1 MLVLSRK
8 PGERIRIGPDIEIL
22 VLDVKGPHVRLG
34 IRAPLA
40 VTVHREELYRKIQE
54 ANRMA
59 AAADLT
65 PERLSELV
73 RSLQEP
79 CDSSSA
85 P

>member
-8 PGERIRIGPDIEIL
+8 PGERIRIGPDIEIV
-22 VLDVKGPHVRLG
+22 VLDIKGLHVRLG

-54 ANRMA
+54 GNRLA

-65 PERLSELV
+65 PERLSELAC
-73 RSLQEP
+73 SLQEP

>member
-8 PGERIRIGPDIEIL
+8 PGERIRIGPDIEIV
-22 VLDVKGPHVRLG
+22 VLDVRGQHVRLG
-34 IRAPLA
+34 VLAPQA

-79 CDSSSA
+79 CESSSA
-85 P
+85 R